1 MSMAI
6 TASVVGIAG
15 TAYGAYQSNKM
26 SSMANQAM
34 KDPFGKQNRVFYRQL
49 LRHLVEDPSSAFKD
63 PAFMASQ
70 DQGLKAVQR
79 TMAAQGFLGSGNEAT
94 ALMDYSQSHALD
106 WLKSQEELFAQ
117 LGGAQFTSSPGAA
130 VAGQTS
136 AMQGWNNSMGQLGS
150 LMAQFGTSGS
160 GLSPISI
167 TATPM
172 TVPGSGSAP
181 YVPFSPIPSFGGG

>member
-15 TAYGAYQSNKM
+15 TAYGAYQSSQM
-26 SSMANQAM
+26 SSMAGRAG
-34 KDPFGKQNRVFYRQL
+34 KDPFGKQNRVFYRQR
-49 LRHLVEDPSSAFKD
+49 LRHLVEDPNSAFRD

-117 LGGAQFTSSPGAA
+117 LGGAQLQPSYGAA
-130 VAGQTS
+130 VAGQAG

-167 TATPM
+167 TAFPM
-172 TVPGSGSAP
+172 TVPGAGNAP
-181 YVPFSPIPSFGGG
+181 YVPFSPLQPLGG